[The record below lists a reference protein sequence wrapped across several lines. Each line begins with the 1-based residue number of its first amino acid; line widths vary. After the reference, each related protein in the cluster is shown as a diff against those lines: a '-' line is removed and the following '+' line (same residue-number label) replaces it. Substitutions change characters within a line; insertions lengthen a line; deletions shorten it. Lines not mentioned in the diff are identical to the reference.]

1 MTKKE
6 FLAVYGN
13 VKVTFQRYYK
23 YTFSFSGTLE
33 NGDTLEC
40 FQGNYVEDI
49 YKFEVI
55 YGKEILVSELDPYK
69 GFVYRNGEIIAGFDR
84 W

>member
-13 VKVTFQRYYK
+13 VKVTFQRYYQH
-23 YTFSFSGTLE
+23 TFTFSGTLE
-33 NGDTLEC
+33 NGNILEC
-40 FQGNYVEDI
+40 YKGNYHDYI
-49 YKFEVI
+49 YNLEI
-55 YGKEILVSELDPYK
+55 TSKEILVSELDPYK
-69 GFVYRNGEIIAGFDR
+69 GFVYRNGEIIAGFDH